1 MADLY
6 NLLDELDHDDQQ
18 QEIIQEEQ
26 DWEAPVETAV
36 LPADL
41 IDAQKRHIADNDA
54 TKDTEVVQ
62 EKEEDTP
69 YSRLRIIWS
78 QEVNSPELLPFDPK
92 AFQAITEL
100 IEDWE
105 DSLDQCEDDPVSAL
119 MASLTSVQ
127 LERAKYVLCD
137 WLAARMRKMEAYP
150 FYIRDYKAD
159 CLSPSEVRSQ
169 KSHS

>member
-6 NLLDELDHDDQQ
+6 NLLDDLDHDDPEQ

-26 DWEAPVETAV
+26 DWEEPVDTAV

-41 IDAQKRHIADNDA
+41 VDAQKRQLAGND
-54 TKDTEVVQ
+54 TVVDDTDKVIQQQ
-62 EKEEDTP
+62 EEEDTP
-69 YSRLRIIWS
+69 YSRLRFVWS
-78 QEVNSPELLPFDPK
+78 QEVNSPELLPFDQE
-92 AFQAITEL
+92 AFQSITEL

-105 DSLDQCEDDPVSAL
+105 DAVDQCDDDPVSAL

-137 WLAARMRKMEAYP
+137 WLATRLRKMEEYP

-159 CLSPSEVRSQ
+159 CLSPNEVS
-169 KSHS
+169 